1 MNSLRR
7 RLFLILLAATGAIWL
22 CAVAWIYLSSRSEL
36 EHVLDARLQEAA
48 RMVHSLVAGG
58 NIAAAAQASSLPE
71 SGYER
76 QLSCQIWSLDGRL
89 VARSGGAPEEALA
102 GPAEGFS
109 EREVNGEP
117 WRVYTIL
124 DADKGVRVMVG
135 DRIGLRDRL
144 VRDLVAGLLGPV
156 VLIVPLLGLLIW
168 VSVGRGLSPLNT
180 VAGDIAARDAE
191 DMRAVS
197 PTDAPV
203 EIRPLLEA
211 LNGLFGK
218 VEVARQHE
226 REVTAF
232 AAHELRT
239 PLAGLKTQAQI
250 ALAADDNATR
260 DGALRQI
267 LVSVDRATRL
277 VRQLLVLAKLDA
289 EPASP
294 TDEAADA
301 GALLREI
308 IHQAPA
314 RAGVTVQLDPALNGL
329 LLKGNREGLH
339 LTLRNLHENAV
350 EHMAGEGHI
359 AWRRTPDGLCVED
372 EGPGIPPE
380 ELPRVTERFFRGRHR
395 SASGSGLGLAIANLA
410 ASRAGARLRL
420 ENRTERRGLRA
431 HVAWPSNKVPA

>member
-1 MNSLRR
+1 MSSLRR
-7 RLFLILLAATGAIWL
+7 RLFVILLVSTGAIWL
-22 CAVAWIYLSSRSEL
+22 SAVGWIYLSSRAEL
-36 EHVLDARLQEAA
+36 EHVLDTRLQEAA

-58 NIAAAAQASSLPE
+58 NIAAATQAAPFQE
-71 SGYER
+71 AGYER
-76 QLSCQIWSLDGRL
+76 QVSCQIWSLDGKL
-89 VARSGGAPEEALA
+89 VARSSGAPEEELA

-109 EREVNGEP
+109 HREVNGEP

-124 DADKGVRVMVG
+124 DTDKGVRVMVG
-135 DRIGLRDRL
+135 DRTGLRDRL

-168 VSVGRGLSPLNT
+168 VSLGRGLGPLNA

-191 DMRAVS
+191 DMRPVS
-197 PTDAPV
+197 PGDAPA
-203 EIRPLLEA
+203 EIRPLLQA

-218 VEVARQHE
+218 VEAARRHE

-250 ALAADDNATR
+250 ALATGDAATR

-267 LVSVDRATRL
+267 LVSVDRTARL

-289 EPASP
+289 EPQPSP
-294 TDEAADA
+294 DESVDA
-301 GALLREI
+301 GALLRDI
-308 IHQAPA
+308 VHNSSPPA
-314 RAGVTVQLDPALNGL
+314 GIGITLDAQLDGL
-329 LLKGNREGLH
+329 RLRGNREDLH
-339 LTLRNLHENAV
+339 LVLRNLHENAV
-350 EHMAGEGHI
+350 EHMAGEGRI
-359 AWRRTPDGLCVED
+359 AWRRTPEGLCVED
-372 EGPGIPPE
+372 EGPGIPAE

-395 SASGSGLGLAIANLA
+395 SAGGSGLGLAIASLA

-420 ENRTERRGLRA
+420 DNRVDRTGLRA
-431 HVAWPSNKVPA
+431 HVAWP

>member
-1 MNSLRR
+1 MNSLRH

-22 CAVAWIYLSSRSEL
+22 CAVGWIYLSSRSEL
-36 EHVLDARLQEAA
+36 ERVLDARLQEAA

-58 NIAAAAQASSLPE
+58 NIAAVAQASQLPE
-71 SGYER
+71 TGYER
-76 QLSCQIWSLDGRL
+76 QLSCQIWSLDGTL
-89 VARSGGAPEEALA
+89 VARSSGAPEEALA

-250 ALAADDNATR
+250 ALAADDKATR
-260 DGALRQI
+260 DGAL
-267 LVSVDRATRL
+267 
-277 VRQLLVLAKLDA
+277 RQLLVLAKLDA
-289 EPASP
+289 ELAPPAS
-294 TDEAADA
+294 DAVDA

-308 IHQAPA
+308 IHQAPTG
-314 RAGVTVQLDPALNGL
+314 AGGTVELDPALNGL
-329 LLKGNREGLH
+329 LLRGNREGLH

-350 EHMAGEGHI
+350 EHMPGEGRI
-359 AWRRTPDGLCVED
+359 VWRRTPDGLCVED

-395 SASGSGLGLAIANLA
+395 SASGSGLGLAIASLA
-410 ASRAGARLRL
+410 ATRAGARLHL

-431 HVAWPSNKVPA
+431 RVIWP